1 MSGVRIYDLA
11 KELQVSNNDVLDALK
26 ALGEAAKTPS
36 SAISDD
42 VAGAVRQR
50 FAPAPVASASPVAVA
65 NGASRPAAVAN
76 GNGAAKPAPTNGAS
90 PPATASPAPPAMP
103 APDPA
108 RVVEVP
114 DVVSLKDFA
123 TLIGVPAPDIQKKLM
138 GLGVLASLNQKLSPE
153 VTSRLA
159 KSYKVTIN
167 IVAAGAPKPAV
178 SPSTVGAPAAAEA
191 PAVPAA
197 APKVAV
203 VAAKPRQKPAGPV
216 SRPPVVTIMGHVDH
230 GKTSLLDVIRHARVV
245 DDEFGGITQHI
256 GAYQVEIEEGGQ
268 KRKITFLD
276 TPGHE
281 AFTAM
286 RARGAQVTDIAIL
299 VVAADDGIMP
309 QTVEALNHARSAG
322 VPIIV
327 AVNKIDKEGA
337 DPTRVLTQ
345 LTQYDV
351 MPEAYGGNVQ
361 TVEVSAKENLGIDDL
376 LATIVLVSDA
386 EVEPKADL
394 TAPATATVIEAEL
407 DRGRG
412 IVTTIL
418 VDQGTVKMGDAVVA
432 GTSFGRIKAMTDD
445 LGKRVQSAA
454 PATPVV
460 ILGLNTVPMAGD
472 RLEVVKNERAAR
484 QIAEERRA
492 DVRDER
498 LATRRPVTL
507 EDLQKQIKEGES
519 KELNLIIRGDVQG
532 SVEAIRQSLEKIEHP
547 EVRVKF
553 ITSGVGSV
561 GDADIQLAA
570 ASEALIVGFNS
581 RAEPSAVRMA
591 EAEHVEIREY
601 KVIYD
606 LIDDVK
612 KAMAGLLDPIYEEAA
627 LGTAEVRAVFKLPK
641 AGGSIAGSYVQNGKI
656 VRGANVRVHR
666 GGRMI
671 LEGKIG
677 TLRREKDDARE
688 VATGYECGILIP
700 GLDPEEGDKIECF
713 EMRRV
718 ERSL

>member
-11 KELQVSNNDVLDALK
+11 KELQVSNNDVLDALR
-26 ALGEAAKTPS
+26 ALGEASKTPS

-42 VAGAVRQR
+42 LAGAVRGR
-50 FAPAPVASASPVAVA
+50 LAPAAAAAAPSVPAV
-65 NGASRPAAVAN
+65 NGTARPAAFSN
-76 GNGAAKPAPTNGAS
+76 GNGAAKPAPANGV
-90 PPATASPAPPAMP
+90 PPTTSPAPSVGV
-103 APDPA
+103 PDPA

-123 TLIGVPAPDIQKKLM
+123 ALIGVPAPDIQKKLM

-159 KSYKVTIN
+159 KSYKVAIN
-167 IVAAGAPKPAV
+167 IVAAGAPKTAPVSGTPAT
-178 SPSTVGAPAAAEA
+178 PEAPAAPEA
-191 PAVPAA
+191 PAVP
-197 APKVAV
+197 KVVV

-230 GKTSLLDVIRHARVV
+230 GKTSLLDVIRNARVV

-256 GAYQVEIEEGGQ
+256 GAYQVEVEEGGQ

-286 RARGAQVTDIAIL
+286 RARGAQATDIAIL
-299 VVAADDGIMP
+299 VVAADDGVMP
-309 QTVEALNHARSAG
+309 QTIEALNQIRSAG
-322 VPIIV
+322 VPMIV
-327 AVNKIDKEGA
+327 ALNKIDKEGA

-351 MPEAYGGNVQ
+351 MPEAYGGTVQ

-386 EVEPKADL
+386 EVEPKADP

-412 IVTTIL
+412 VVATIL
-418 VDQGTVKMGDAVVA
+418 VDQGTVKMGDAIVA
-432 GTSFGRIKAMTDD
+432 GSSFGRIKAMTDD
-445 LGKRVQSAA
+445 LGKRVQAAA

-472 RLEVVKNERAAR
+472 RLEVVKNEKAAR

-498 LATRRPVTL
+498 LTTRRPVTL

-532 SVEAIRQSLEKIEHP
+532 SVEAIRQSLEKIQHP

-570 ASEALIVGFNS
+570 ASDALIVGFNS

-641 AGGSIAGSYVQNGKI
+641 AGGTIAGSYVQDGKI

-671 LEGKIG
+671 LEGKVG

-713 EMRRV
+713 EMRRI